1 MQQRPHII
9 GITGGSGSGKTVFLK
24 AVATPFDESQVCI
37 ISQDDYYLP
46 REMQP
51 EDPNG
56 VNNFDLPECFDAAAF
71 ARDIE
76 RLRNGETVTRE
87 EYVYNNEK
95 ATPKLLTFKPAP
107 VIIVEGI
114 FVFHFE
120 AVRAL
125 MDLKVFIDAREELKI
140 IRRIKR
146 DQIER
151 NYPLDDVLYRYE
163 HHVSPAFERYIA
175 PYRHTADLIV
185 NNHDNYQTAAQ
196 VLVGYVKSL
205 LPTTR

>member
-1 MQQRPHII
+1 MHQRPHII

-24 AVATPFDESQVCI
+24 AVAHPFDESQVCI

-56 VNNFDLPECFDAAAF
+56 VNNFDLPECFDATAF

-76 RLRNGETVTRE
+76 RLRNGQTVTRE

-95 ATPKLLTFKPAP
+95 ATPKLLTFEPAP

-120 AVRAL
+120 AVRNL

-175 PYRHTADLIV
+175 PYRHEADLIV
-185 NNHDNYQTAAQ
+185 NNHDNYQKAAN

-205 LPTTR
+205 LPA